1 MYMYILTKNQDN
13 DEGNSKN
20 IGINSGR
27 LFIAIVNGLENDL
40 NTNICIGKERRLLGR
55 WINKTNISDLSQA
68 VL

>member
-1 MYMYILTKNQDN
+1 MKETQ
-13 DEGNSKN
+13 KN
-20 IGINSGR
+20 IGIKSGR

>member
-1 MYMYILTKNQDN
+1 MYILTKNQDN

-20 IGINSGR
+20 IGIKSGQ

-55 WINKTNISDLSQA
+55 
-68 VL
+68 